1 MTREL
6 QAGGECFGDL
16 VQYFLSGG
24 LRNGDNGDEATVTL
38 SPS

>member
-6 QAGGECFGDL
+6 QAGGECFDDL
-16 VQYFLSGG
+16 VQYCLSGG
-24 LRNGDNGDEATVTL
+24 WRNDDNGDEATVTL